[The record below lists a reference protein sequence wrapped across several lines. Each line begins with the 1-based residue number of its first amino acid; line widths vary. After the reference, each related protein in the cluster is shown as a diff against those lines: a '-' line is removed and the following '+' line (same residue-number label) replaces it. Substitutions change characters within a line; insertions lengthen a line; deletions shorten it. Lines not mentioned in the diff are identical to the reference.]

1 VCRTVAEN
9 TETMAMTGKTGR
21 TNTSRAYVPAMR
33 AIYVPRPRMPPK
45 RWLSSDA
52 GMPGL

>member
-1 VCRTVAEN
+1 
-9 TETMAMTGKTGR
+9 
-21 TNTSRAYVPAMR
+21 MR

-52 GMPGL
+52 GMPGLNHMLSGGSVGAI